1 MDHNS
6 KISLNVH
13 LQVPSTTSQDGSH
26 TPNTPEILNTIVN
39 MTAGPFAPDFFRSS
53 NHHHQMAPPPTQST
67 YTSTSSSTST
77 IATATRAASISAMA
91 PPVTASQLS
100 PIAEENPV
108 YNIASVRIIYS
119 QYALYDRAVVR
130 GRGGDS
136 APLEI
141 LDFRKE
147 DGKRNKQSIIDYM
160 CISPP
165 QIWKPNDSSERCLF
179 SKFIN
184 K

>member
-1 MDHNS
+1 MVLSFLCLCRAAMDHNS

-53 NHHHQMAPPPTQST
+53 NHHHQMAPPPSQST
-67 YTSTSSSTST
+67 YTSTSSSSSTST
-77 IATATRAASISAMA
+77 IATSTRAASAMA

-108 YNIASVRIIYS
+108 YNTASVRIIYN

-130 GRGGDS
+130 GGRAEGYLVPPLNLGFQKRGQ
-136 APLEI
+136 
-141 LDFRKE
+141 KE
-147 DGKRNKQSIIDYM
+147 M
-160 CISPP
+160 
-165 QIWKPNDSSERCLF
+165 
-179 SKFIN
+179 
-184 K
+184 

>member
-53 NHHHQMAPPPTQST
+53 NHHHQMAPPPSQST

-77 IATATRAASISAMA
+77 IATSTRAASAMA

-108 YNIASVRIIYS
+108 YNTASVRIIYN

-130 GRGGDS
+130 GGRAEGYLAPPPLEFGVSEKRTEREINSLLLS
-136 APLEI
+136 APSNL
-141 LDFRKE
+141 KT
-147 DGKRNKQSIIDYM
+147 
-160 CISPP
+160 
-165 QIWKPNDSSERCLF
+165 
-179 SKFIN
+179 
-184 K
+184 

>member
-1 MDHNS
+1 MDNNS

-53 NHHHQMAPPPTQST
+53 NHHHQMAPPPSQST

-77 IATATRAASISAMA
+77 IATATRAASAMA

-108 YNIASVRIIYS
+108 YNIASVRIIYN
-119 QYALYDRAVVR
+119 QYAFFIWQSCCLR
-130 GRGGDS
+130 GESWGVFS
-136 APLEI
+136 LPSLWI
-141 LDFRKE
+141 WDFRKE
-147 DGKRNKQSIIDYM
+147 DRKKNKQSIT
-160 CISPP
+160 ISPLRFENLTTAQHCIIRRP
-165 QIWKPNDSSERCLF
+165 
-179 SKFIN
+179 
-184 K
+184 

>member
-1 MDHNS
+1 MNKSKKLNSHWSSLLCFCRAAMDNNS

-53 NHHHQMAPPPTQST
+53 NHHHQMAPPPPSQST

-77 IATATRAASISAMA
+77 IATSSRAAASAMA

-108 YNIASVRIIYS
+108 YNIASVRIIYKQFAFFIWQS
-119 QYALYDRAVVR
+119 CCQR
-130 GRGGDS
+130 GEGWGVS
-136 APLEI
+136 
-141 LDFRKE
+141 
-147 DGKRNKQSIIDYM
+147 
-160 CISPP
+160 SPP
-165 QIWKPNDSSERCLF
+165 PPLDLGFQKRGQKE
-179 SKFIN
+179 K
-184 K
+184 

>member
-1 MDHNS
+1 MHSEQIQKLNSHWSSLLCFCRAAMDNNS

-53 NHHHQMAPPPTQST
+53 NHHHQMAPPPSQST

-77 IATATRAASISAMA
+77 IATATRAASAMA

-108 YNIASVRIIYS
+108 YNIASVRIIYN

-130 GRGGDS
+130 GG
-136 APLEI
+136 
-141 LDFRKE
+141 
-147 DGKRNKQSIIDYM
+147 
-160 CISPP
+160 
-165 QIWKPNDSSERCLF
+165 
-179 SKFIN
+179 
-184 K
+184 

>member
-1 MDHNS
+1 MDNNS

-53 NHHHQMAPPPTQST
+53 NHHHQMAPPPSQST
-67 YTSTSSSTST
+67 YPSTSSSTST
-77 IATATRAASISAMA
+77 IATATRAASAMA

-108 YNIASVRIIYS
+108 YNIASVRIIYKQFAFFIWQS
-119 QYALYDRAVVR
+119 CCQR
-130 GRGGDS
+130 GEGWGVS
-136 APLEI
+136 
-141 LDFRKE
+141 
-147 DGKRNKQSIIDYM
+147 
-160 CISPP
+160 SPP
-165 QIWKPNDSSERCLF
+165 PPLGFGVSGQKE
-179 SKFIN
+179 K
-184 K
+184 

>member
-1 MDHNS
+1 MDRNS

-53 NHHHQMAPPPTQST
+53 NHHHQMAPPPSQST

-77 IATATRAASISAMA
+77 IATATRAAAASAMA

-108 YNIASVRIIYS
+108 YNIASVRIIYN
-119 QYALYDRAVVR
+119 QYALCVVR
-130 GRGGDS
+130 GG
-136 APLEI
+136 
-141 LDFRKE
+141 
-147 DGKRNKQSIIDYM
+147 
-160 CISPP
+160 
-165 QIWKPNDSSERCLF
+165 
-179 SKFIN
+179 
-184 K
+184 

>member
-1 MDHNS
+1 MDNNS

-53 NHHHQMAPPPTQST
+53 NHHHQMAPPPSQST

-77 IATATRAASISAMA
+77 IATATRAASAMA

-108 YNIASVRIIYS
+108 YNIASVRIIYN
-119 QYALYDRAVVR
+119 QYAFFICMTELLRAEGYLVPPPSPLNLGFQKR
-130 GRGGDS
+130 G
-136 APLEI
+136 L
-141 LDFRKE
+141 KE
-147 DGKRNKQSIIDYM
+147 KLTVYYYQL
-160 CISPP
+160 P
-165 QIWKPNDSSERCLF
+165 QI
-179 SKFIN
+179 
-184 K
+184 